1 MNTHLGICLI
11 LLAGLVAGC
20 KSPAPDPSTHVSV
33 IPRVVE
39 EERRGGQ
46 FIFDKDVVCCVQ
58 NEEQAKAAR
67 CLSDLFTIPGGFCLR
82 TAEKVRFGKSV
93 VFEADTVC
101 PPEGYHLEV
110 TPRKITIRAS
120 DENGYFYAVQ
130 TLRQLLPV
138 DIEER
143 SLQPFTEW
151 SVPAVTIDDA
161 PRFPY
166 RGVMLDVA
174 RYYLFKR
181 IVLELIDCMA
191 WLKLN
196 RLHLHLTDDN
206 GWRLEIKKYPLLTKI
221 GAWRV
226 ARSGDFPSRRNALPG
241 EESRI
246 GGYYTQNDI
255 REIVAYAAA
264 RHIEVIP
271 EIDIPAHSNAALAAY
286 PHLACP
292 VVKDPI
298 NVLPGG
304 GGDAAKIVYCAGN
317 DSTFTFLQNII
328 DEVAELFPS
337 RYIHLGG
344 DEASKFYWKQ
354 CPLCRQRMQ
363 DEHIT
368 DPEDLQGYFMNRVA
382 DYVRS
387 KGKTVMGWDELTG
400 SRIPPGAVIFGWRG
414 MGDAGYR
421 AGTKGHPFVMTP
433 ARRLYLI
440 RYQGPQWFEPRT
452 YFGNNTLKDVYTYEP
467 VRPEWDAKAAANL
480 MGVQGSL
487 WTEFVNSPT
496 DVQYLLFPRL
506 FALAEIAWSPAEAKD
521 WSGFLTR
528 LDGLLP
534 RLTSRGI
541 VYARSMYNLDH
552 LVLPGADGRLRVALS
567 CIRPDMEIRYTTDG
581 TDPKPSSSFY
591 NDTLFVGQAQTVKAA
606 TFAGGKRMGEIL
618 TLTLTRN
625 LATSMPVLCA
635 GKPEAYRLTNSLRGS
650 DKHSDFEWC
659 GWQGED
665 AVFTVDLGRVQDIDR
680 IVLGT
685 ITNYGMAVHKPR
697 SIRLAVSDDN
707 RTFRPAGVIT
717 HTDEEIF
724 REGIR
729 TEDVAFE
736 DLKARGRYVKVVMTN
751 PGKCPPDHVRPGAP
765 VSVYTDEIQVF

>member
-1 MNTHLGICLI
+1 MVGM
-11 LLAGLVAGC
+11 LAGCSSSA
-20 KSPAPDPSTHVSV
+20 PAPAAQVSV
-33 IPRVVE
+33 IPQVVQMKQQN
-39 EERRGGQ
+39 GGK
-46 FIFDKDVVCCVQ
+46 FTFDEHTVCCVQ
-58 NEEQAKAAR
+58 TEEQAKAAR
-67 CLSDLFTIPGGFCLR
+67 CLSDLFVVSAGFCLP
-82 TAEKVRFGKSV
+82 TAAKVRFGKSV
-93 VFEADTVC
+93 VFEADTAC

-110 TPRKITIRAS
+110 TPKKITVKAS
-120 DENGYFYAVQ
+120 DERGYFYAVQ
-130 TLRQLLPV
+130 TLRQLLPPS
-138 DIEER
+138 IERKRMEVGE
-143 SLQPFTEW
+143 EW

-181 IVLELIDCMA
+181 NVLELLDCMA
-191 WLKLN
+191 LLKLN

-206 GWRLEIKKYPLLTKI
+206 GWRLEIKKHPRLTQV

-226 ARSGDFPSRRNALPG
+226 PRPGDFPSRRNALPG
-241 EESRI
+241 EEGRI

-255 REIVAYAAA
+255 SDIVAYASE

-292 VVKDPI
+292 VVKEPI
-298 NVLPGG
+298 NVIPGG

-317 DSTFTFLQNII
+317 DSTFAFLQDII

-337 RYIHLGG
+337 PYIHLGG

-354 CPLCRQRMQ
+354 CPLCRKRMK

-368 DPEDLQGYFMNRVA
+368 HPEDLQGYFMNRVA
-382 DYVRS
+382 HYVRS
-387 KGKTVMGWDELTG
+387 KGKTVMGWDELTE

-414 MGDAGYR
+414 MGQAGYR
-421 AGTKGHPFVMTP
+421 AGVAGHPFVMTP

-467 VRPEWDAKAAANL
+467 LQPEWEAKAAANL

-487 WTEFVNSPT
+487 WTEFVNSPW
-496 DVQYLLFPRL
+496 DVEYLLFPRL
-506 FALAEIAWSPAEAKD
+506 FALAEVAWSPAKAKD
-521 WSGFLTR
+521 WPGFLMR
-528 LDGLLP
+528 LDGQLP
-534 RLTSRGI
+534 RLTLLDI
-541 VYARSMYNLDH
+541 CYARSMFNLDH
-552 LVLPGADGRLRVALS
+552 LALPGPDGRLRVALS
-567 CIRPDMEIRYTTDG
+567 CIRPDVEIRYTTDG
-581 TDPKPSSSFY
+581 TDPNSFSSFY
-591 NDTLFVGQAQTVKAA
+591 IDTLFFEQAQTVKAA
-606 TFAGGKRMGEIL
+606 TFADGKCMGQIL
-618 TLTLTRN
+618 TLTLNWNKCT
-625 LATSMPVLCA
+625 AKPVLCA
-635 GKPEAYRLTNSLRGS
+635 EKPEAYRLTNGLRGS

-659 GWQGED
+659 GWQGKD
-665 AVFTVDLGRVQDIDR
+665 ACFTVDLGRTERIDR
-680 IVLGT
+680 VVLGT

-697 SIRLAVSDDN
+697 SIRLFVSDDN
-707 RTFRPAGVIT
+707 RTFRPAGVIR

-729 TEDVAFE
+729 TEDETFE
-736 DLKARGRYVKVVMTN
+736 GLNTRARYLKVVLVN
-751 PGKCPPDHVRPGAP
+751 PGKCPPDHVRPGSP
-765 VSVYTDEIQVF
+765 VSVYIDEIQVF

>member
-1 MNTHLGICLI
+1 MNTHFGIWLV
-11 LLAGLVAGC
+11 LLVGLVVGC
-20 KSPAPDPSTHVSV
+20 KGPAPDPSAQVSV
-33 IPRVVE
+33 IPRVVVE
-39 EERRGGQ
+39 QQSSGR
-46 FIFDKDVVCCVQ
+46 FVFDEDVICCVQ
-58 NEEQAKAAR
+58 NKDQAKAAR
-67 CLSDLFTIPGGFCLR
+67 RLSDLFTIPGGFCLD
-82 TAEKVRFGKSV
+82 TAKKVRFGKSV
-93 VFEADTVC
+93 VFEADSAC

-110 TPRKITIRAS
+110 APRKITIKAS
-120 DENGYFYAVQ
+120 DASGYFYAVQ
-130 TLRQLLPV
+130 TLRQLLPEE
-138 DIEER
+138 IEQR
-143 SLQPFTEW
+143 SLQSFTEW

-181 IVLELIDCMA
+181 NVLELIDCMA

-226 ARSGDFPSRRNALPG
+226 PRPGDFPSRRNALPG
-241 EESRI
+241 EEGAI
-246 GGYYTQNDI
+246 GGYYTQSDI
-255 REIVAYAAA
+255 RDIVAYAAE
-264 RHIEVIP
+264 RNVEIIP
-271 EIDIPAHSNAALAAY
+271 EIDMPAHSNAALAAY

-292 VVKDPI
+292 VVKGPI
-298 NVLPGG
+298 NVIPGG

-337 RYIHLGG
+337 PYIHLGG

-354 CPLCRQRMQ
+354 CPLCRQRMK

-387 KGKTVMGWDELTG
+387 KGKTVMGWDELTE
-400 SRIPPGAVIFGWRG
+400 SRIPEGAVIFGWRG
-414 MGDAGYR
+414 MGEAGYR
-421 AGTKGHPFVMTP
+421 AGVAGHPFVMTP
-433 ARRLYLI
+433 AKRLYLI

-467 VRPEWDAKAAANL
+467 VRPEGESRAATNL

-487 WTEFVNSPT
+487 WTEFVNSPM

-506 FALAEIAWSPAEAKD
+506 FALAEIAWSPADAKD
-521 WSGFLTR
+521 WPGFLKR

-534 RLTSRGI
+534 RLTRRFI
-541 VYARSMYNLDH
+541 FYAHSMYNLDH
-552 LVLPGADGRLRVALS
+552 LVVPGADGRLHVALS
-567 CIRPDMEIRYTTDG
+567 CIRPDVEIRYTTDG
-581 TDPKPSSSFY
+581 TDPKPSSSLY
-591 NDTLFVGQAQTVKAA
+591 SDTLFIGQAQTVKAA
-606 TFAGGKRMGEIL
+606 TFADGRCMGKIL
-618 TLTLTRN
+618 TLTLHRN
-625 LATSMPVLCA
+625 KSTSKPVLCA
-635 GKPEAYRLTNSLRGS
+635 GKPEAYRLTNGLRGS

-659 GWQGED
+659 GWTGHD
-665 AVFTVDLGRVQDIDR
+665 ANFTVDLGRVEDIDR

-697 SIRLAVSDDN
+697 SIRISVSDDN
-707 RTFRPAGVIT
+707 RTFRPAGVIR
-717 HTDEEIF
+717 HTDGEIF
-724 REGIR
+724 CEGIR
-729 TEDVAFE
+729 TEDETFE
-736 DLKARGRYVKVVMTN
+736 GLNARGRYVKVEIEN
-751 PGKCPPDHVRPGAP
+751 PGKCPSDHVRPGSP
-765 VSVYTDEIQVF
+765 VSVYIDEIQVF